1 MQLHHL
7 WHRKQIDLQIQST
20 KPKENNTLRPAKIS
34 WIPVTASVLGA
45 PKKIRGAHSENY
57 KIRGGILV
65 QSQGFAPLNPTGLYK
80 AIASRG
86 LYMPGSIICIYTLFL
101 FQALKMVAPPW
112 NMVSFS
118 NFPKIVAPTT
128 NPIYWIPYI
137 YIYITIKGCIFK
149 AKTTYHTLSGNWGYI
164 FEKKKKNLLNLVIL
178 PPLLF
183 VSQASL
189 PSMVPLQ
196 PPRPFA

>member
-137 YIYITIKGCIFK
+137 YIYNYKRLYLQSKNNLPYTFRELGLHFR
-149 AKTTYHTLSGNWGYI
+149 
-164 FEKKKKNLLNLVIL
+164 KKKKE
-178 PPLLF
+178 
-183 VSQASL
+183 SA
-189 PSMVPLQ
+189 
-196 PPRPFA
+196 